1 MSCMLTYVLTG
12 VRMAK
17 NKGGRPSGNK
27 TRCSGE
33 WTEARYR
40 TFVKGALRQAT
51 MKWKPIQDCKKFARI
66 RRGWYLCACC
76 KEEIPSTV
84 IVNRKRV
91 KNAIVDHIKPIVN
104 PRTGFTTWDDCIEQM
119 YCELYNLQLICLEC
133 HKGKCAEEKV
143 ISDARK
149 RKEKDELEAG
159 FSPAFIALAVEETP
173 IKEVGEFYGLTQTF
187 LKRMLSQHK
196 KDIKNG

>member
-1 MSCMLTYVLTG
+1 
-12 VRMAK
+12 MAKK

-76 KEEIPSTV
+76 GEEIPSTIV
-84 IVNRKRV
+84 VNRKRT
-91 KNAIVDHIKPIVN
+91 KNAIVDHIKPIV
-104 PRTGFTTWDDCIEQM
+104 PPETGFTTWDECIERM
-119 YCELYNLQLICLEC
+119 YCELDNLQLICLAC
-133 HKGKCAEEKV
+133 HNIKCGEEKI

-149 RKEKDELEAG
+149 KKEKALRECG
-159 FSPAFIALAVEETP
+159 FSPEIVSEEVGKSS
-173 IKEVGEFYGLTQTF
+173 IKEVADKYGITQAF
-187 LKRMLSQHK
+187 IKKQLSQYK